1 MFVLFIIDRLDD
13 LNVIYIW
20 FVFYFGGYF
29 VDECDVVYLYGVLLG
44 VDVFIFYDIFL
55 FFNVCLYCGWGR

>member
-1 MFVLFIIDRLDD
+1 MYV
-13 LNVIYIW
+13 W

-44 VDVFIFYDIFL
+44 VDVFVFYDIFL
-55 FFNVCLYCGWGR
+55 FFNVCLYIGWGG